1 MKVSV
6 VIANYNRAE
15 FLWRA
20 LACYKKQSFPLE
32 DIEFIYVEDW
42 SDDGSDSLLST
53 WAQELNITVIRP
65 PYKQPGTWRSE
76 ASIIN
81 IGLRAAKGEFI
92 IATHP
97 EVMCGR
103 DSIRSM
109 YEHRQENT
117 YHACKIYFLT
127 PEQQEQLPFM
137 KWEEDVLNVRQIPGF
152 YESEPAIKG
161 YNDHYKHINMEAHTR
176 FDSWVF
182 GGMTRKTWQAIG
194 GLTEFD
200 TWGSVDVDFAQR
212 RTILQIPNITEM
224 DEQTMCVHQ
233 NHDALSAQ
241 HRDID
246 AVLKSIR
253 IYPTPGSAIL
263 DNL

>member
-1 MKVSV
+1 MLRGAADKM
-6 VIANYNRAE
+6 
-15 FLWRA
+15 
-20 LACYKKQSFPLE
+20 
-32 DIEFIYVEDW
+32 
-42 SDDGSDSLLST
+42 
-53 WAQELNITVIRP
+53 NITVIRP
-65 PYKQPGTWRSE
+65 PYKQQGTWRSE

-81 IGLRAAKGEFI
+81 IGLRAARGEFI

-103 DSIRSM
+103 DSIASM

-117 YHACKIYFLT
+117 YHCCKVYFLT
-127 PEQQEQLPFM
+127 PEQQAQLDRVD
-137 KWEEDVLNVRQIPGF
+137 WHNDNLLNVRNIPGF

-161 YNDHYKHINMEAHTR
+161 YGDHYKHANMEQHTQ

-194 GLTEFD
+194 GLTEFT
-200 TWGSVDVDFAQR
+200 TWGSVDVDFLQR

-233 NHDALSAQ
+233 NHDELSAQ
-241 HRDID
+241 HRDVD

-253 IYPTPGSAIL
+253 SYPTRDSAIL